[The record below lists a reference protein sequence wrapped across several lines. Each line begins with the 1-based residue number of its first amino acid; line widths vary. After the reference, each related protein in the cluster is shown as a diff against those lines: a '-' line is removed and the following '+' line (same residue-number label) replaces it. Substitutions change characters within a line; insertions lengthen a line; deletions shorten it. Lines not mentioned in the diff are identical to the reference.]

1 MGNECAEHFRADVRH
16 FIDAIKIA
24 FASPRERI
32 KALRLQSSCSG
43 AAFLKCTSTSRNSE
57 GATVNQLDAI
67 KRKRFNRRSFM
78 ASVGAAGAAAALV
91 GCGSSSSSGGGAMTT
106 AYTDVD
112 ILNFALNLEYLE
124 AEFYLHAA
132 TGNGLAS
139 ADTGSS
145 AGAVTGGTKVA
156 GLSSTQQ
163 NILNEI
169 AYDEQQHVR
178 FLRSALGSAAVSR
191 PAIDLTNSFNA
202 LASAAGIASTFNPFA
217 SFDAVI
223 VGAYIFED
231 VGVTAYAGAAP
242 LISTAGITAG
252 YLAAAAGIMG
262 VEAYHAAYVRTYL
275 TAQAIASSSYVYLGY
290 ANKVSAL
297 RATLGGGNETTL
309 TVPTGTTSA
318 TSIVTPSAI
327 VAATSANAIAYAR
340 TTDQVLH
347 IVYGSLSNTSGATAS
362 AAGVAKGTFFPNGL
376 NGNITVTQS

>member
-1 MGNECAEHFRADVRH
+1 MAGV
-16 FIDAIKIA
+16 
-24 FASPRERI
+24 
-32 KALRLQSSCSG
+32 G
-43 AAFLKCTSTSRNSE
+43 AV
-57 GATVNQLDAI
+57 GA
-67 KRKRFNRRSFM
+67 
-78 ASVGAAGAAAALV
+78 VGAATLA
-91 GCGSSSSSGGGAMTT
+91 GCGSSGTMNSTT
-106 AYTDVD
+106 TTTTSYTDTD

-132 TGNGLAS
+132 TGSGLAA
-139 ADTGSS
+139 AD
-145 AGAVTGGTKVA
+145 AGTSPGTVTGGAQVM
-156 GLSSTQQ
+156 GLTSAQQ

-178 FLRSALGSAAVSR
+178 FLRSALGSAAVAR

-202 LASAAGIASTFNPFA
+202 LASAAGIGSSFNPFG
-217 SFDAVI
+217 SFDAFI
-223 VGAYIFED
+223 VGAFIFED

-242 LISTAGITAG
+242 LISTAGIASG

-275 TAQAIASSSYVYLGY
+275 TAQAIANSSYAYLGY

-309 TVPTGTTSA
+309 TVPSGTLSLSTV
-318 TSIVTPSAI
+318 VTPSAI

-347 IVYGSLSNTSGATAS
+347 IVYGSLSNTSGATS
-362 AAGVAKGTFFPNGL
+362 PAAGVAKGAFFPNGL
-376 NGNITVTQS
+376 NGSITVTQS

>member
-1 MGNECAEHFRADVRH
+1 MY
-16 FIDAIKIA
+16 
-24 FASPRERI
+24 
-32 KALRLQSSCSG
+32 RLSELYQKGISRRNFLAAVG
-43 AAFLKCTSTSRNSE
+43 A
-57 GATVNQLDAI
+57 
-67 KRKRFNRRSFM
+67 
-78 ASVGAAGAAAALV
+78 VGAASALA
-91 GCGSSSSSGGGAMTT
+91 GCGTDNGLASGTSTAT

-132 TGNGLAS
+132 TGSGLATS
-139 ADTGSS
+139 DIGSNP
-145 AGAVTGGTKVA
+145 GTVTGGAQVT
-156 GLSSTQQ
+156 GLTSAQQ

-169 AYDEQQHVR
+169 AYDEQEHVR
-178 FLRSALGSAAVSR
+178 FLRSALGSAAVAR

-202 LASAAGIASTFNPFA
+202 LASAAGIASTFNPYA
-217 SFDAVI
+217 NFDAFA
-223 VGAYIFED
+223 VGAFIFED

-252 YLAAAAGIMG
+252 YLAAAAGIMA

-275 TAQAIASSSYVYLGY
+275 TAQAIANSSYAYLGY

-297 RATLGGGNETTL
+297 RSTLGGGNETTL
-309 TVPTGTTSA
+309 LVPTGTVPVTA
-318 TSIVTPSAI
+318 TAIPTPSSI

-347 IVYGSLSNTSGATAS
+347 IVYGSLSNTSGATTS
-362 AAGVAKGTFFPNGL
+362 AAGVSKGTFFPSGL